1 MGGSIFKFVIF
12 VALATFSWWFAANAM
27 ADGFFAVSAVC
38 LATGIIVWKLDK
50 IQRLLE
56 EKNQGSQS
64 EKNE

>member
-1 MGGSIFKFVIF
+1 MDTIKFLIAVG
-12 VALATFSWWFAANAM
+12 LAVFSWWFAANTN
-27 ADGFFAVSAVC
+27 ADGFFAVAAVC